1 MQTGKGRGQD
11 DRKKRMPCSDNA
23 YSDLICGC
31 AGRLPGDAGR
41 ERGGEPRRG
50 LPEDAVIQPL
60 ADGKTQII
68 ELPDKWQ
75 QTEKWSKDRW
85 IFEADVELESIE
97 TGNLPVIEMAQR
109 SMTQDELEKLAEYFA
124 DGQELYKPVPTT
136 KDVFQDK
143 LDRDEQCRRHLC
155 SLYDRHGIWHEK
167 GMAGKGLAAAPETAD
182 QTPEKAEVTFGPD
195 SRIREPMK
203 RWKGQDPF
211 RRKRMRCRSSFPQ
224 MSGNREAA
232 ALRQEITM
240 RIPDLPVNSNGW
252 TETLCFIRK
261 MILIWIKACTWSI
274 RMCQKQTASGRNC
287 WMHAQPG

>member
-1 MQTGKGRGQD
+1 MLRPEELAGVFCV
-11 DRKKRMPCSDNA
+11 RKQMATDHAVHVHFLACMHKERYDSSIKNCSDKEQ
-23 YSDLICGC
+23 ICK
-31 AGRLPGDAGR
+31 L
-41 ERGGEPRRG
+41 ERGVDRMTGRRGCRAAITLIVTLSVAVLAGCRETPEESAVASRAGG

-143 LDRDEQCRRHLC
+143 LDRMNNAE
-155 SLYDRHGIWHEK
+155 GIY
-167 GMAGKGLAAAPETAD
+167 AVYTA
-182 QTPEKAEVTFGPD
+182 
-195 SRIREPMK
+195 
-203 RWKGQDPF
+203 
-211 RRKRMRCRSSFPQ
+211 
-224 MSGNREAA
+224 
-232 ALRQEITM
+232 
-240 RIPDLPVNSNGW
+240 
-252 TETLCFIRK
+252 
-261 MILIWIKACTWSI
+261 
-274 RMCQKQTASGRNC
+274 
-287 WMHAQPG
+287 